1 MCYQKPIWGSCAIQ
15 LSHLVILVEYSRLIP
30 LHAHVLRKHSFRRK
44 LIVRPSLMSWRWLR
58 YNDVKQPLALT
69 DKDRLNG
76 AQEPLSVPDG
86 KYWALQMEFTLPT
99 STYATMAL
107 REVLRCDTSSAHQ
120 STLNQEWG
128 LAAVGNLQH
137 ARSVCNSNPCV
148 WQWRSPYFFHLTK
161 FLTFSIKNILRTLLI
176 EKD

>member
-1 MCYQKPIWGSCAIQ
+1 MDCTP
-15 LSHLVILVEYSRLIP
+15 LIP
-30 LHAHVLRKHSFRRK
+30 QWLAHVLRKPSFHRK
-44 LIVRPSLMSWRWLR
+44 LLVKPSLMSWRWIR

-76 AQEPLSVPDG
+76 AQEPQSVPDG

-128 LAAVGNLQH
+128 LVTVDNLLSMVDSLEIPTCFRSCCNETIQIKWLRAQFSNAFSVKTVKNCSAVFCWNQTCCSCFRG
-137 ARSVCNSNPCV
+137 
-148 WQWRSPYFFHLTK
+148 Y
-161 FLTFSIKNILRTLLI
+161 
-176 EKD
+176 